1 MHKVLPIIVFVF
13 FTCNAGAQSYIGQ
26 QTLELYDQSR
36 SRPVITEIWYPSYK
50 APIEADVKF
59 KTPFVRE
66 TTTRNAPLPEKK
78 LSLIMLSHGTGG
90 GRLTLEWLA
99 AGLVKQGYMV
109 AAVDHW
115 GNTFDNKIPEQFL
128 KFWERPKDISFAITA
143 LLSDDKI
150 GQAIDK
156 ERIVVAGFSLGGFT
170 AIALSGGMLDY
181 EQLMA
186 FTDSEKGEKEAD
198 IPELHDLP
206 DLLKN
211 EAFMEKLL
219 EEYKNS
225 GSLADHRIKATLAIA
240 PALGQ
245 GFKNEEQVRSIN
257 IPVFIIGAEG
267 DEMAPVET
275 NAAHYHQLIEGSGF
289 FLFEGEVG
297 HYVFLNEINVPMEG
311 DAAIFF
317 GDHATVDRNQVHQK
331 TIGLSTAFFEKSL
344 KD

>member
-1 MHKVLPIIVFVF
+1 MHKVFSIIVILF

-26 QTLELYDQSR
+26 QTLKLYDQSR
-36 SRPVITEIWYPSYK
+36 SRPVITEIWYPSHK
-50 APIEADVKF
+50 APVEADVKLR
-59 KTPFVRE
+59 TPFIRE
-66 TTTRNAPLPEKK
+66 TTTRNASLPDKK
-78 LSLIMLSHGTGG
+78 LPLIMLSHGTGG

-115 GNTFDNKIPEQFL
+115 GNTFDNKVPEQFL

-150 GQAIDK
+150 GQVIDK
-156 ERIVVAGFSLGGFT
+156 DKIAVAGFSLGGFT
-170 AIALSGGMLDY
+170 TIALAGGVLDY
-181 EQLMA
+181 NQLLT
-186 FTDSEKGEKEAD
+186 FTNSKEGEKEAS
-198 IPELHDLP
+198 IPELVDLP

-211 EAFMEKLL
+211 EAFMAKLMK
-219 EEYKNS
+219 EYKNS
-225 GSLADHRIKATLAIA
+225 GSLTDSRIKAALAIA

-245 GFKNEEQVRSIN
+245 GFENKAQVRGIN

-267 DEMAPVET
+267 DEMAPTET

-289 FLFEGEVG
+289 FLFGGEVG
-297 HYVFLNEINVPMEG
+297 HYVFLNEAHVPMEG

-317 GDHATVDRNQVHQK
+317 NDHATVDRNQVHQK
-331 TIGLSTAFFEKSL
+331 TIELSTAFFEKCL